1 MIHYRSERGAVT
13 IEPSPAGRHYNRARD
28 VGVVL
33 DRAR

>member
-13 IEPSPAGRHYNRARD
+13 IEPSPAGRHYNRVD